1 MPWNDSSVAGQ
12 RAALVRALLRG
23 REPVAQV
30 CDRFGVSRQT
40 GYKFLRRFQVQGRSG
55 LVDYTRR
62 PSGDLSVRAAQWRR
76 RVLRLRRAL
85 PTWGARKL
93 RWLLRRR
100 FRGARPLP
108 AERTVQRWI
117 TQAGLA
123 RRPRTRPRRV
133 GPGVNVRAPVARR
146 SNDVWT
152 IDLKG
157 WFRTGDGSKVEPLT
171 MRDLWSRFVLWSQP
185 LAPRD
190 ERGVRRVCQRLFRRH
205 GLPRALR
212 CDRGNP
218 FFGDGPCGFTRLSLW
233 WWRLGIRVEFVRRG
247 RVDNNAH
254 EQMHRV
260 LKADTARPAARS
272 VAAQARRLA
281 RWRWRYNHLRPHEA
295 LGLCPPATRYRSAP
309 VALPRLRWPRYPS
322 HWLVRRVRTNGEIH
336 LPGWGGSIGRAFAGL
351 PVGLAPTGPRS
362 YRVYFATL
370 CLGELDLAG
379 LRKLRVTPF

>member
-1 MPWNDSSVAGQ
+1 MPWKDSSVVGQ
-12 RAALVRALLRG
+12 RAALVRALLNR

-30 CDRFGVSRQT
+30 CDRFGISRQT
-40 GYKFLRRFQVQGRSG
+40 GHKFLRRFAAQGRAG
-55 LVDYTRR
+55 LVDGSRR
-62 PSGDLSVRAAQWRR
+62 PQRGRSEQGARWWR
-76 RVLRLRRAL
+76 RVLRLRRTH

-93 RWLLRRR
+93 RWLLQRR
-100 FRGARPLP
+100 FRGEGVLP
-108 AERTVQRWI
+108 AERTLQRWI
-117 TQAGLA
+117 ARAGLA
-123 RRPRTRPRRV
+123 RVPRARPRRV
-133 GPGVNVRAPVARR
+133 LPGAGAHATPARR
-146 SNDVWT
+146 ANDVWT

-157 WFRTGDGSKVEPLT
+157 WFRTADGQKVEPLT
-171 MRDLWSRFVLWSQP
+171 MRDQWSRFILWSQP

-205 GLPRALR
+205 GVPRTLR

-260 LKADTARPAARS
+260 LKAETIQPAARS
-272 VAAQARRLA
+272 VLAQARRLA
-281 RWRWRYNHLRPHEA
+281 RWRWQYNHARPHEA
-295 LGLCPPATRYRSAP
+295 LGLRPPATRYHPAP
-309 VALPRLRWPRYPS
+309 AALSPLRLPRYPA
-322 HWLVRRVRTNGEIH
+322 HWLVRRVRANGEIH

-351 PVGLAPTGPRS
+351 PVGLAPRGAQC

-379 LRKLRVTPF
+379 LRKLRITPF